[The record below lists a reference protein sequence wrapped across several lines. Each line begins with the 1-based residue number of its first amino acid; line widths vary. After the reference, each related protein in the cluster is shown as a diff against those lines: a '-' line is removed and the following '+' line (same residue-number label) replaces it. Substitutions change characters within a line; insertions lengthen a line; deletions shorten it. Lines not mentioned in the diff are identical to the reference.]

1 MIMFSMRAFLL
12 HIKQKNLEQ
21 LLINERIIVLN
32 LWELDLGDR
41 FRKHLK
47 NLNQFRTIKILPG
60 HLRDDFWDT

>member
-32 LWELDLGDR
+32 LWELDLADR

-47 NLNQFRTIKILPG
+47 NLNHLRTINILPG
-60 HLRDDFWDT
+60 TVKE